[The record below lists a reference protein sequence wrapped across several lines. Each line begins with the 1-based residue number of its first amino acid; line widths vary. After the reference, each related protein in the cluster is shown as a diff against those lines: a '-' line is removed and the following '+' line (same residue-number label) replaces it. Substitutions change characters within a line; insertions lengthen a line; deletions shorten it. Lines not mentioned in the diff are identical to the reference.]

1 MAIKN
6 MTDKG
11 LSFPQIGIIR
21 KGAKK
26 EPNGPGKDL
35 PYFRVDFAEHEKKSA
50 ADFAAGYA
58 NKDTG
63 LLQPRT
69 IRIILPFNEIARQW
83 DAWYEAYTAGRMVAR
98 SDGEKIIYQCAH
110 DGTILVK
117 DGIEVATGLPK
128 PHPEDMFAGNDY
140 KGKGVKFKAVGRL
153 NVIIPELKRAAYLTL
168 QTTSIHDITNISAQ
182 LAGFSALNGGQ
193 IAGIPF
199 YLRRTPRPVSV
210 PKPDGTRVR
219 MMKSLVSIEA
229 DPDWVALKLDSLK
242 TLALPN
248 TDLLLPAS
256 SETDLPVDDEID
268 ADAEELPEFDEAA

>member
-1 MAIKN
+1 MSIKN

-26 EPNGPGKDL
+26 LPDRPGPDL
-35 PYFRVDFAEHEKKSA
+35 QYFRVEFSENEKKSA
-50 ADFAAGYA
+50 ADFLTAY
-58 NKDTG
+58 KE
-63 LLQPRT
+63 QPRT
-69 IRIILPFNEIARQW
+69 LRIILPFNDIPRMW

-98 SDGEKIIYQCAH
+98 SDGEYILYQCAH
-110 DGTILVK
+110 DGTIIVK
-117 DGIEVATGLPK
+117 DGIEVSTGLPK
-128 PHPEDMFAGNDY
+128 RHPEDMFAGNDY
-140 KGKGVKFKAVGRL
+140 KGNGVKFKAVGRL

-168 QTTSIHDITNISAQ
+168 QTTSIHDIANISAQ
-182 LAGFSALNGGQ
+182 LAGFHALNSGQ

-199 YLRRTPRPVSV
+199 YLRRTPRPISV

-219 MMKSLVSIEA
+219 MMKSLISIEA

-248 TDLLLPAS
+248 ADLLLPAS
-256 SETDLPVDDEID
+256 NESLPIEEEYTDVDIEDM
-268 ADAEELPEFDEAA
+268 ADYEEPA

>member
-1 MAIKN
+1 MSIKN

-21 KGAKK
+21 KGAPK
-26 EPNGPGKDL
+26 EPTKPGKDL
-35 PYFRVDFAEHEKKSA
+35 NYFRVEFSENEKKSA
-50 ADFAAGYA
+50 ADFLATY
-58 NKDTG
+58 KE
-63 LLQPRT
+63 QPRT
-69 IRIILPFNEIARQW
+69 IRIILPFNEIPRMW

-110 DGTILVK
+110 DGTVIVK

-140 KGKGVKFKAVGRL
+140 KGNGVKFKPVGRL
-153 NVIIPELKRAAYLTL
+153 NVIVPELKRAAYLTL
-168 QTTSIHDITNISAQ
+168 ITTSIHDITNISAQ
-182 LAGFSALNGGQ
+182 LAGFSALNNGQ

-210 PKPDGTRVR
+210 PKADGSRVR
-219 MMKSLVSIEA
+219 MIKFLCSIEA
-229 DPDWVALKLDSLK
+229 DPDWVAMKLDSLK

-256 SETDLPVDDEID
+256 NTENLPVDEDVTDGETEEY
-268 ADAEELPEFDEAA
+268 AELESVA

>member
-1 MAIKN
+1 MGIKN

-21 KGAKK
+21 KGAPK
-26 EPNGPGKDL
+26 EPTKPGKDL
-35 PYFRVDFAEHEKKSA
+35 QYFRVEFAENEKKSA
-50 ADFAAGYA
+50 ADFLAVY
-58 NKDTG
+58 KD
-63 LLQPRT
+63 QPRT
-69 IRIILPFNEIARQW
+69 IRIILPFNDIPRMW

-98 SDGEKIIYQCAH
+98 SDGETILSQCAH
-110 DGTILVK
+110 DGTVIVK

-128 PHPEDMFAGNDY
+128 PHPQDMRAGNDY
-140 KGKGVKFKAVGRL
+140 KGNGVKFKAVGRL

-168 QTTSIHDITNISAQ
+168 QTTSIHDIANISAQ

-210 PKPDGTRVR
+210 PKPDGSRVR
-219 MMKSLVSIEA
+219 MLKSLVSIEA
-229 DPDWVALKLDSLK
+229 DPDWVAMKLDSLK

-248 TDLLLPAS
+248 ADLLLPAS
-256 SETDLPVDDEID
+256 NNDNLPIADDYVE
-268 ADAEELPEFDEAA
+268 AEEYTEAEEGA

>member
-11 LSFPQIGIIR
+11 LSFPQIGMIR

-26 EPNGPGKDL
+26 ETNAPGKDL
-35 PYFRVDFAEHEKKSA
+35 PYFRVEFAETEKKSA
-50 ADFAAGYA
+50 ADFLATY
-58 NKDTG
+58 KD
-63 LLQPRT
+63 QPRT
-69 IRIILPFNEIARQW
+69 LRIILPFNDIPRMW

-98 SDGEKIIYQCAH
+98 SDGEYIIYQCAH

-117 DGIEVATGLPK
+117 DGVDVATGLPK
-128 PHPEDMFAGNDY
+128 PHPVDMWAGNDY
-140 KGKGVKFKAVGRL
+140 KGNGVKFKAVGRL

-182 LAGFSALNGGQ
+182 LAGFYALNAGQ

-199 YLRRTPRPVSV
+199 YLRRTPRAVSV
-210 PKPDGTRVR
+210 PKPDGSRVR
-219 MMKSLVSIEA
+219 MMKSLISIEA

-248 TDLLLPAS
+248 IDLLLPATQ
-256 SETDLPVDDEID
+256 EELPTDDGSDYD
-268 ADAEELPEFDEAA
+268 MDAEEITDYDEAA